1 MKGKWDDDSKS
12 FIYTGN
18 VVNPMTGKE
27 EKNKNVLKKTDDDH
41 MKMTSYTVIGEKEVK
56 QMEIEYSRM

>member
-1 MKGKWDDDSKS
+1 MREMGLDGFDNATKRIPKYWIDNMGTGVMYMKGKWDDDSKS

-27 EKNKNVLKKTDDDH
+27 EKNK
-41 MKMTSYTVIGEKEVK
+41 MC
-56 QMEIEYSRM
+56 